1 MLKEISN
8 PLKSS
13 INRSTN
19 CTSNYKTHSS
29 FKSPKLTK
37 SSKKN
42 SNNISNEL
50 LSNYRTINIK
60 NNNNN
65 NQNNNQRKL
74 KSSDVINS
82 LLNFYTLGKAKN
94 KFKNLLNNF
103 NNNDNIQKKM
113 VKKIIENENDI
124 KNLKKKNLID
134 NIVNL
139 QRKCSHYNEVIENYK
154 KCNEKTAKDNLEIG
168 FKQDDILHER
178 IHVDVQIP
186 KLKVQINDMREEIKK
201 LTKETK
207 QYEILQIQYEQESLF
222 MKNDI
227 EKLDKKVKED
237 AILIVALKN
246 KLKNVKNDVVEVK
259 RLIEKKVKDTTF
271 MKDVTKLIST

>member
-1 MLKEISN
+1 
-8 PLKSS
+8 
-13 INRSTN
+13 
-19 CTSNYKTHSS
+19 
-29 FKSPKLTK
+29 
-37 SSKKN
+37 
-42 SNNISNEL
+42 
-50 LSNYRTINIK
+50 
-60 NNNNN
+60 
-65 NQNNNQRKL
+65 
-74 KSSDVINS
+74 
-82 LLNFYTLGKAKN
+82 
-94 KFKNLLNNF
+94 
-103 NNNDNIQKKM
+103 M
-113 VKKIIENENDI
+113 VKKLIENENDI

-139 QRKCSHYNEVIENYK
+139 QRKCSHYNEVIESYK

-186 KLKVQINDMREEIKK
+186 KLKIQINDMREEIKK

-207 QYEILQIQYEQESLF
+207 QYEILNIQYEQETLF

-246 KLKNVKNDVVEVK
+246 KLKNVKNDIVEVK

>member
-1 MLKEISN
+1 M
-8 PLKSS
+8 
-13 INRSTN
+13 
-19 CTSNYKTHSS
+19 
-29 FKSPKLTK
+29 
-37 SSKKN
+37 
-42 SNNISNEL
+42 
-50 LSNYRTINIK
+50 
-60 NNNNN
+60 
-65 NQNNNQRKL
+65 
-74 KSSDVINS
+74 
-82 LLNFYTLGKAKN
+82 
-94 KFKNLLNNF
+94 
-103 NNNDNIQKKM
+103 
-113 VKKIIENENDI
+113 
-124 KNLKKKNLID
+124 
-134 NIVNL
+134 
-139 QRKCSHYNEVIENYK
+139 NEVIENYK

-246 KLKNVKNDVVEVK
+246 QLKNVKNDVVEIK

>member
-1 MLKEISN
+1 MLKEITS
-8 PLKSS
+8 PLRSS
-13 INRSTN
+13 INQSTN
-19 CTSNYKTHSS
+19 CTSNYKSHSS
-29 FKSPKLTK
+29 FKSPKLKK
-37 SSKKN
+37 SSN
-42 SNNISNEL
+42 LSNDL
-50 LSNYRTINIK
+50 LSNISSNNYKTIK
-60 NNNNN
+60 NFKNT
-65 NQNNNQRKL
+65 NQNNKKRKL
-74 KSSDVINS
+74 NSSDMLNT

-94 KFKNLLNNF
+94 KFKNLLNNI
-103 NNNDNIQKKM
+103 NNNSNTQKKM
-113 VKKIIENENDI
+113 VKKLKENENDI

-134 NIVNL
+134 NIVTL
-139 QRKCSHYNEVIENYK
+139 QRKCSHYNDVIENYK

-168 FKQDDILHER
+168 FKQDDIFHER

-186 KLKVQINDMREEIKK
+186 KLKIQINDMREEIKK

-207 QYEILQIQYEQESLF
+207 QFEILQIQYEQETLF

-246 KLKNVKNDVVEVK
+246 KLKNVKNDVVEIK
-259 RLIEKKVKDTTF
+259 KSIEKKVRDTTF